1 MTDWLHVLAGS
12 KIYVVGGVSTDT
24 NQVLRSVEC
33 YDTDTDQWDTSLPDL
48 PIGAKSL
55 ACVVIA
61 TES

>member
-1 MTDWLHVLAGS
+1 MAGS

-33 YDTDTDQWDTSLPDL
+33 YDTDTGEWDTSLPDL

-55 ACVVIA
+55 ACVVIS
-61 TES
+61 TI